1 MKTSKPLLGILSDFL
16 PATFLAD
23 KHYLWNALAC
33 VLIAAVALLLAGP
46 GSIARNQS
54 FEGISPGK
62 IAERDIVC
70 TKSVVYVD
78 KLATQLRIESE
89 ERLVLPV
96 FRQDENVTTQV
107 LNQYKAFG
115 GMFKDLA
122 EKNTAIETMTLM
134 LQSNFPGLLPS
145 DVLTALARSPL
156 KLQILVYA
164 EDVLSS
170 IMQMGVVSIPTEG
183 LEYYN
188 QDYFELAHTLNN
200 KTDYEQR
207 TRDSM
212 VTKDTLAEAVNA
224 QIMQKRLAGSVSTLV
239 AKIVMGFAT
248 ENTFFD
254 KAESQNRLAKARSK
268 VEPVTRV
275 AGQNEVLVRAG
286 EMVTEETYARIM
298 SIKSA
303 MSRADTSLVLS
314 GIGLLLA
321 ASLVGIF
328 LIFGQKEIAT
338 NLNRYMGLL
347 IFYSALV
354 FFIIAIFAGKAP
366 GSSGTGSGTLD
377 GAYWMPTALFVGLI
391 SIVGGQSLGFSY
403 SIVLALLAGAASNLN
418 AEFIVFTLFSG
429 VFMSLMSSMAK
440 SRLSLAE
447 AAVSQAVIQFGLAV
461 ILILKNGSA
470 FGEVAK
476 ASGLLALNGFV
487 NGALILAALPVLE
500 QTLNLPTR
508 FRLMELADANSP
520 ALKELMTKAP
530 GTYAHSLNVAFLAEA
545 AAQAIGANALLAR
558 VGAYYHDIGKV
569 DQPEYFVEN
578 QRGQNKHDDIN
589 PRLSATVIR
598 SHVKLGAEKAR
609 ELGLPKAVVEI
620 VAQHHGNSTIS
631 WFYDKAKSK
640 DSTASEEDFSYPGSP
655 PTTKEAGIV
664 MLADTVEA
672 ALRTL
677 KNPSLPRLDTFIH
690 QLITDKVQQGQLDQ
704 CPLTLQDLDN
714 IRQTFVRITAGQFHS
729 RIEYPNQKEP
739 SP

>member
-1 MKTSKPLLGILSDFL
+1 MKTSKPLFGILSDFL

-23 KHYLWNALAC
+23 KYYLWNALAC

-46 GSIARNQS
+46 GSIASNQS
-54 FEGISPGK
+54 FEGVSPGK
-62 IAERDIVC
+62 LAERDIVC

-96 FRQDENVTTQV
+96 FRQDQNVTTQV
-107 LNQYKAFG
+107 LNQYKAFSD
-115 GMFKDLA
+115 MFKDLA

-134 LQSNFPGLLPS
+134 LQSNFPGLLSS

-170 IMQMGVVSIPTEG
+170 IMQMGVFSIPTEG
-183 LEYYN
+183 LERYN

-212 VTKDTLAEAVNA
+212 VTKDTLPEAVNA
-224 QIMQKRLAGSVSTLV
+224 QIMQKRLAGSVSALV
-239 AKIVMGFAT
+239 AKIVMGFAA

-275 AGQNEVLVRAG
+275 AGQNEVLVREG

-303 MSRADTSLVLS
+303 MSRADMSLVLS

-321 ASLVGIF
+321 ASLVGVF
-328 LIFGQKEIAT
+328 LIFGQKDSVS

-354 FFIIAIFAGKAP
+354 FFIIVIFAGKAAG
-366 GSSGTGSGTLD
+366 GSSTLN

-391 SIVGGQSLGFSY
+391 SIIGGQSLGFAY
-403 SIVLALLAGAASNLN
+403 SIVLALFAGVASNLN

-447 AAVSQAVIQFGLAV
+447 AAVSQAVVQFALAV

-530 GTYAHSLNVAFLAEA
+530 GTYAHSLNVAFMAEA

-558 VGAYYHDIGKV
+558 VGAYYHDIGKI

-609 ELGLPKAVVEI
+609 ELGLPKAVVDI

-640 DSTASEEDFSYPGSP
+640 DSTASEKDFSYPGSP

-690 QLITDKVQQGQLDQ
+690 QLITDKLQQGQLDQ
-704 CPLTLQDLDN
+704 CPLTLQDLDK